1 MGTSGEASGSLGPDP
16 LGGETGDRR
25 RADPSSTMDSMVDDV
40 SREQFEQLVDD
51 AIATIPA
58 ALRRAVSNVSI
69 EVADRPPP
77 GQNLF
82 GLYQGIPLTKRGNE
96 YSGAM
101 PDRIWIYRE
110 TILRYARTEA
120 DVVEQ
125 VRTTVLHEIAHHFG
139 IDDAQLHDLG
149 YG

>member
-1 MGTSGEASGSLGPDP
+1 MGTSGEAWGSLEPQR
-16 LGGETGDRR
+16 LVGETGQHH
-25 RADPSSTMDSMVDDV
+25 RADPSATMDGMVDDV
-40 SREQFEQLVDD
+40 SREQFEILVDD

-82 GLYQGIPLTKRGNE
+82 GLYQGIPLTRRGNE
-96 YSGAM
+96 YNGAM

-139 IDDAQLHDLG
+139 IDDAQLHELG

>member
-1 MGTSGEASGSLGPDP
+1 MGTSGEASGSLEPRA
-16 LGGETGDRR
+16 LAGETGRHGRR
-25 RADPSSTMDSMVDDV
+25 DPSSTMDGMVEDV
-40 SREQFEQLVDD
+40 SREQFEKLVDD

-58 ALRRAVSNVSI
+58 GLRRAVSNVFI

-82 GLYQGIPLTKRGNE
+82 GLYQGIPLTSRGND
-96 YSGAM
+96 YNGAL

-139 IDDAQLHDLG
+139 IDDAHLHELG

>member
-1 MGTSGEASGSLGPDP
+1 
-16 LGGETGDRR
+16 
-25 RADPSSTMDSMVDDV
+25 
-40 SREQFEQLVDD
+40 
-51 AIATIPA
+51 
-58 ALRRAVSNVSI
+58 
-69 EVADRPPP
+69 
-77 GQNLF
+77 
-82 GLYQGIPLTKRGNE
+82 
-96 YSGAM
+96 M

-139 IDDAQLHDLG
+139 IDDAHLHELG

>member
-1 MGTSGEASGSLGPDP
+1 
-16 LGGETGDRR
+16 
-25 RADPSSTMDSMVDDV
+25 MVGMVEDV
-40 SREQFEQLVDD
+40 SREQFEKLVDD
-51 AIATIPA
+51 AIATIPP

-82 GLYQGIPLTKRGNE
+82 GLYQGIPLTRRGNE
-96 YSGAM
+96 YSGAL

-110 TILRYARTEA
+110 TILRYAATEA

-139 IDDAQLHDLG
+139 IDDAQLHELG